1 MDQRLL
7 HGADGGGHLSQVRS
21 RCFSNVAFI
30 CFCLRSTPTT
40 LALSY
45 RYYHYLYTSYLPA
58 SLTSMVDQMSNCED
72 ILMNFLV
79 SSVAKLPPI
88 KVTQKKQY
96 KEAMMGQV
104 KPFVMLHLFS
114 SIMAVGGAG
123 GLKGQRQIEFIINI
137 VVSFSSFLSLHPTP
151 ASPPLELPSVSLGR
165 PGPLCPASDLH
176 EQVCQLVWQHAS
188 GPLTDEAGPG
198 PFQRPGVHTEE
209 EVQGHR
215 EAITIQSLPAQWTRG
230 R

>member
-1 MDQRLL
+1 
-7 HGADGGGHLSQVRS
+7 
-21 RCFSNVAFI
+21 
-30 CFCLRSTPTT
+30 
-40 LALSY
+40 
-45 RYYHYLYTSYLPA
+45 
-58 SLTSMVDQMSNCED
+58 
-72 ILMNFLV
+72 MNFLV

-104 KPFVMLHLFS
+104 KPFVMVHLFS

-123 GLKGQRQIEFIINI
+123 GLKGQRHIEFIINI
-137 VVSFSSFLSLHPTP
+137 VVSFFLSFSLCIQ
-151 ASPPLELPSVSLGR
+151 PPPSELPSVSLGR

-176 EQVCQLVWQHAS
+176 EQVCQLVWQHAP